1 MMDATN
7 LAADTTKAAA
17 RIVLEG
23 GAIVYPTETVYGIG
37 VNALEERSIE
47 KAFEIKG
54 RPQKMPISIAVSSF
68 EMIEDVATL
77 SDEEWLLAEKLL
89 PGPVTILVQKG
100 ASVPDLLTSG
110 SKLVGIR
117 FPDHEMALEIIEASG
132 PITSTSANK
141 TGGRSPCS
149 VEELD
154 LEIASSVD
162 LVVDGG
168 RCRYCEPST
177 LVDLRARKV
186 IRQGAALDLVLKA
199 IS

>member
-1 MMDATN
+1 MMDTI
-7 LAADTTKAAA
+7 KEAA
-17 RIVLEG
+17 RIIQGG

-37 VNALEERSIE
+37 VDALDVRSIE

-54 RPQKMPISIAVSSF
+54 RPQKMPVSIAVSSY
-68 EMIEDVATL
+68 EMIEAVAAL
-77 SDEEWLLAEKLL
+77 SDEEWSLAENLL
-89 PGPVTILVQKG
+89 PGPVTVLVQKRE
-100 ASVPDLLTSG
+100 SVPDLLTSG
-110 SKLVGIR
+110 SNLVGIR
-117 FPDHEMALEIIEASG
+117 FPDHEIAIDIIEASG
-132 PITSTSANK
+132 PITSTSANR

-154 LEIASSVD
+154 PEIASRVD

-168 RCRYCEPST
+168 RCKYCEPST

-186 IRQGAALDLVLKA
+186 IRQGAALDLVLRA